1 MTEIDLLARSSFQW
15 ADVNGDG
22 ASLVANGFN
31 AWAGVFCEDGR
42 WYAVGG
48 CKEKRATLLAVGEEL
63 ICIAAADDWLNANE
77 SDESAH
83 KTKAW
88 LRQPPTQ
95 KQLAYLPPAC
105 RLDFSLTRYQASAML
120 SLRFNATAIRSRIAE
135 AKISTMTVAA

>member
-1 MTEIDLLARSSFQW
+1 MGPAGWWWAAWSAESMDGPAGARGDLRDGIAFLTRPGTLKEI
-15 ADVNGDG
+15 
-22 ASLVANGFN
+22 
-31 AWAGVFCEDGR
+31 
-42 WYAVGG
+42 
-48 CKEKRATLLAVGEEL
+48 EEV
-63 ICIAAADDWLNANE
+63 
-77 SDESAH
+77 AH